1 MNLRTWIVI
10 VRYHNVDCDCWVRMW
25 IVIVGEEGGWKQ
37 MAVCWQWRPKQETHW
52 THHQIGVAVSI
63 LGNMNGVGEKY
74 YLFS

>member
-1 MNLRTWIVI
+1 M
-10 VRYHNVDCDCWVRMW
+10 
-25 IVIVGEEGGWKQ
+25 IVGEEGGWKQ

-74 YLFS
+74 YLFG